1 MPALSQSRKLPQFL
15 GTISQELHQPEC
27 AAVFV
32 STEPAYIFAATC
44 RGPWRPLHWTPP
56 STFRPPEVLTE
67 VEVIEAEAEL
77 KVLQRH
83 VLQVVDPKMGV

>member
-1 MPALSQSRKLPQFL
+1 MCRLRLYEAGRIYSLPR
-15 GTISQELHQPEC
+15 
-27 AAVFV
+27 AA
-32 STEPAYIFAATC
+32 
-44 RGPWRPLHWTPP
+44 WRPLHWTPP